1 MITAKCN
8 KCGGTA
14 FGETFVEASK
24 NINHAVAL
32 SRGIKCGDNYNMVCQ
47 VDDSTPKKPIVTKPT
62 EAPKQVE
69 TPQESEKPK
78 ETEKPKSKSKSIKSK
93 FKMK

>member
-14 FGETFVEASK
+14 FGNTFQEASK
-24 NINHAVAL
+24 NINHAVGL

-47 VDDSTPKKPIVTKPT
+47 VEDSTPKKPT
-62 EAPKQVE
+62 PK
-69 TPQESEKPK
+69 TEKPK
-78 ETEKPKSKSKSIKSK
+78 ESTPVEKPKESTTTKESTVTEKPRSTKSKK
-93 FKMK
+93 F